1 MVPGGGERLM
11 TQKKIQ
17 EAQDYLTMM
26 SENRMRRI
34 VDIETLLRKHLEP
47 IVLTFLR
54 NLLREKEKILKGLI
68 VRDKKNAKINET
80 VVAMFRLYM
89 AIKTMENGKEVKGA

>member
-1 MVPGGGERLM
+1 MVPGGGEIWM
-11 TQKKIQ
+11 IQKKIR
-17 EAQDYLTMM
+17 EAQEFLTLVTDG
-26 SENRMRRI
+26 RTRRI
-34 VDIETLLRKHLEP
+34 IDIETLLVKHSEP
-47 IVLTFLR
+47 IVLTFMR

-89 AIKTMENGKEVKGA
+89 AIKTMENGKEVKTQ

>member
-1 MVPGGGERLM
+1 M
-11 TQKKIQ
+11 TQKTIQ
-17 EAQDYLTMM
+17 EAQDYLTMN
-26 SENRMRRI
+26 SEDRVRRI
-34 VDIETLLRKHLEP
+34 IDIETLLRKHSEP
-47 IVLTFLR
+47 IVLTFMR

-89 AIKTMENGKEVKGA
+89 AIKILEKETEVKGV